1 MCVFKDMVINTS
13 KNRVF
18 VTSMSED
25 NQATIEVAD
34 TQCEQD
40 IDALCAT
47 ESSIFAGSAC
57 NQLVRIAPAGSQFEV
72 AAKVKLPG
80 HAYSL
85 SGDDEKMF
93 ALCHTG

>member
-1 MCVFKDMVINTS
+1 MCVFKDMVVHTS

-25 NQATIEVAD
+25 NQATSEVAD

-57 NQLVRIAPAGSQFEV
+57 N
-72 AAKVKLPG
+72 
-80 HAYSL
+80 
-85 SGDDEKMF
+85 
-93 ALCHTG
+93 